1 MWSFLERLL
10 DSSTLSPHG
19 ICLLWEPEL
28 IRLHVLSDAVIATSY
43 FSIPF
48 ALAILVSKRRDFQFG
63 WVAWAFATFILAC
76 GLTHVFSIYTLWV
89 PIYGIEGIVK
99 AITAAASIV
108 TAVMLWPLIPRILAI
123 PTTEQL
129 REAYVALEEEGKQR
143 RASETLLQRF
153 RETEATETQ
162 IRQAQKMEAIGQLTG
177 GIAHDFNNI
186 LTVITGTIEILGE
199 EVADHQDL
207 AEIAKLIADAAAR
220 GAGLTRHLLA
230 FARKQ
235 PLQPMDVD
243 VNLLMLDA
251 IELLKPTIGALVHI
265 DFVPGREVSAA
276 LVDPNQLTT
285 AVLNLALNAR
295 DAMPKGGNLTI
306 KTGNIEL
313 SDEDVKTCD
322 GLAAGGYVTISL
334 SDTGH
339 GIAKSDLQKVVEP
352 FFTTKEVGKG
362 TGLGLSMVYGFVKQ
376 SGGHIAIESE
386 KGRGTT
392 VWIYLPEA
400 EGATIPVADSGI
412 SEIRKRRPRN
422 NSGRRRRCAGARLRR
437 RADPEP
443 RLHHGFG
450 EQRPASA
457 VRAAQFRPGRSPLH
471 RRDHAGF
478 DERAGAFD
486 RSLETEA
493 RAESVVHVGIHRK
506 RDGPGRPA
514 RSGRPVAR
522 QALQQ
527 GGSGKDDPPG
537 HEGRSVELFP
547 ESRGGI
553 ARCRAGAFACTSAAS
568 LQFRSRPIFIDLR
581 LYGLNNRSNRR
592 SR

>member
-1 MWSFLERLL
+1 MMSSFLERLV

-28 IRLHVLSDAVIATSY
+28 IWLHVLSDAVIAASY

-48 ALAILVSKRRDFQFG
+48 ALAIIVSKRRDFQFG

-76 GLTHVFSIYTLWV
+76 GLTHIFSIYTLWV

-108 TAVMLWPLIPRILAI
+108 TAVMLWPLIPKVLAI
-123 PTTEQL
+123 PSVEQL
-129 REAYVALEEEGKQR
+129 REAHVALEEEGKQR

-153 RETEATETQ
+153 QEMEATETQ

-199 EVADHQDL
+199 GVADRPDL

-235 PLQPMDVD
+235 PLQPVDVD
-243 VNLLMLDA
+243 VNQLMFDT
-251 IELLKPTIGALVHI
+251 IELLRPTIGGLVRI
-265 DFVPGREVSAA
+265 DFVPGRQVSAA

-295 DAMPKGGNLTI
+295 DAMPHGGDLTI
-306 KTGNIEL
+306 KTGNIAL
-313 SDEDVKTCD
+313 SGEDVKTFD
-322 GLAAGGYVTISL
+322 GLAAGEYVTISL

-339 GIAKSDLQKVVEP
+339 GIAGPDLHKVFDP

-392 VWIYLPEA
+392 VWIYLPKA
-400 EGATIPVADSGI
+400 EGAMVSVADQRI
-412 SEIRKRRPRN
+412 SESPKGGHGKILVVEDDSLVRAYVVAQIQSLGYTTLSASNAQEALSVLRSSDPVDLLFTDVVMPGSMNGRELSIEALKLRPTLKVLYTSGYTENAMDQDGRLDPDVLLLAKPYSRADLARMIRLAMRVDHWDY
-422 NSGRRRRCAGARLRR
+422 SR
-437 RADPEP
+437 RA
-443 RLHHGFG
+443 
-450 EQRPASA
+450 
-457 VRAAQFRPGRSPLH
+457 
-471 RRDHAGF
+471 
-478 DERAGAFD
+478 
-486 RSLETEA
+486 
-493 RAESVVHVGIHRK
+493 
-506 RDGPGRPA
+506 
-514 RSGRPVAR
+514 VAR
-522 QALQQ
+522 
-527 GGSGKDDPPG
+527 
-537 HEGRSVELFP
+537 
-547 ESRGGI
+547 
-553 ARCRAGAFACTSAAS
+553 
-568 LQFRSRPIFIDLR
+568 
-581 LYGLNNRSNRR
+581 
-592 SR
+592 

>member
-1 MWSFLERLL
+1 MMWSFFERLL

-28 IRLHVLSDAVIATSY
+28 IWLHVLSDAVIATSY

-108 TAVMLWPLIPRILAI
+108 TAVMLWPLIPKILAI
-123 PTTEQL
+123 PTAEQL
-129 REAYVALEEEGKQR
+129 REAHMALEEEGKHR

-153 RETEATETQ
+153 QETEATETQ

-199 EVADHQDL
+199 AVENDPDL

-220 GAGLTRHLLA
+220 GAALTQHLLA

-235 PLQPMDVD
+235 PLQPINVD
-243 VNLLMLDA
+243 VNRLMQKA
-251 IELLKPTIGALVHI
+251 IELLKPTIGGPINI
-265 DFVPGREVSAA
+265 DFVPGGEVSAA

-295 DAMPKGGNLTI
+295 DAMPNGGNLVLR
-306 KTGNIEL
+306 TGNIEL
-313 SDEDVKTCD
+313 SDEDAKICD
-322 GLAAGGYVTISL
+322 GLAAGKYVTISIG
-334 SDTGH
+334 DTGH
-339 GIAKSDLQKVVEP
+339 GIAGPDLPKVFDP

-392 VWIYLPEA
+392 VWIYLPQI
-400 EGATIPVADSGI
+400 EGTAMTAMDSGI
-412 SEIRKRRPRN
+412 SESPRGGHGTILIVEDDALVRAYVITQIQSLGYTTLSAGNAQEALSVLRSSDPIDLLFTDVIMPGSMNGRELSIEAVKLRPTLN
-422 NSGRRRRCAGARLRR
+422 VLFTSGFAEDAMDQDGRLDRDILLLAKPYS
-437 RADPEP
+437 RADLARMI
-443 RLHHGFG
+443 RLAM
-450 EQRPASA
+450 RTD
-457 VRAAQFRPGRSPLH
+457 
-471 RRDHAGF
+471 RRDHSR
-478 DERAGAFD
+478 RAA
-486 RSLETEA
+486 
-493 RAESVVHVGIHRK
+493 
-506 RDGPGRPA
+506 A
-514 RSGRPVAR
+514 RS
-522 QALQQ
+522 
-527 GGSGKDDPPG
+527 
-537 HEGRSVELFP
+537 
-547 ESRGGI
+547 
-553 ARCRAGAFACTSAAS
+553 
-568 LQFRSRPIFIDLR
+568 
-581 LYGLNNRSNRR
+581 
-592 SR
+592 

>member
-1 MWSFLERLL
+1 MMWSFFERLL

-28 IRLHVLSDAVIATSY
+28 IWLHVLSDAVIATSY

-108 TAVMLWPLIPRILAI
+108 TAVMLWPLIPKILAI
-123 PTTEQL
+123 PTAEQL
-129 REAYVALEEEGKQR
+129 REAHMALEEEGKHR

-153 RETEATETQ
+153 QETEATETQ

-199 EVADHQDL
+199 AVENDPDL

-220 GAGLTRHLLA
+220 GAALTQHLLA

-235 PLQPMDVD
+235 PLQPINVD
-243 VNLLMLDA
+243 VNRLMQKA
-251 IELLKPTIGALVHI
+251 IELLKPTIGGPINI
-265 DFVPGREVSAA
+265 DFVPGGEVSAA

-295 DAMPKGGNLTI
+295 DAMPNGGDLVLR
-306 KTGNIEL
+306 TGNIEL
-313 SDEDVKTCD
+313 SDEDAKICD
-322 GLAAGGYVTISL
+322 GLAAGKYVTISIG
-334 SDTGH
+334 DTGH
-339 GIAKSDLQKVVEP
+339 GIAGPDLPKVFDP

-392 VWIYLPEA
+392 VWIYLPQI
-400 EGATIPVADSGI
+400 EGTAMTATDSGI
-412 SEIRKRRPRN
+412 SESPRGGHGTILIVEDDALVRAYVITQIQSLGYTTLSAGNAQEALSVLRSSDPIDLLFTDVIMPGSMNGRELSIEAVKLRPTLN
-422 NSGRRRRCAGARLRR
+422 VLFTSGFAEDAMDQDGRLDRDILLLAKPYS
-437 RADPEP
+437 RADLARMI
-443 RLHHGFG
+443 RLAM
-450 EQRPASA
+450 RTD
-457 VRAAQFRPGRSPLH
+457 
-471 RRDHAGF
+471 RRDHSR
-478 DERAGAFD
+478 RAA
-486 RSLETEA
+486 
-493 RAESVVHVGIHRK
+493 
-506 RDGPGRPA
+506 A
-514 RSGRPVAR
+514 RS
-522 QALQQ
+522 
-527 GGSGKDDPPG
+527 
-537 HEGRSVELFP
+537 
-547 ESRGGI
+547 
-553 ARCRAGAFACTSAAS
+553 
-568 LQFRSRPIFIDLR
+568 
-581 LYGLNNRSNRR
+581 
-592 SR
+592 

>member
-1 MWSFLERLL
+1 MMWSLLERLL

-28 IRLHVLSDAVIATSY
+28 IWLHVVSDAVIATSY

-108 TAVMLWPLIPRILAI
+108 TAVMLWPLIPKILAI
-123 PTTEQL
+123 PTAEQL
-129 REAYVALEEEGKQR
+129 REAHVALEEEGKHR

-153 RETEATETQ
+153 QETEATETQ

-199 EVADHQDL
+199 AVENDPDL
-207 AEIAKLIADAAAR
+207 AEIAQLIADAAAR
-220 GAGLTRHLLA
+220 GAALTQHLLA

-235 PLQPMDVD
+235 PLQPIGVD
-243 VNLLMLDA
+243 VNLLMPKA
-251 IELLKPTIGALVHI
+251 IELLRPTIGGLIDI
-265 DFVPGREVSAA
+265 DFVPAGEVSAA

-295 DAMPKGGNLTI
+295 DAMPNGGNLVFR
-306 KTGNIEL
+306 TGNIEL
-313 SDEDVKTCD
+313 SDDDAKTCD
-322 GLAAGGYVTISL
+322 GLAAGRYVTISIG
-334 SDTGH
+334 DTGH
-339 GIAKSDLQKVVEP
+339 GIAEPELPKVFDP

-376 SGGHIAIESE
+376 SGGHIAIKSE

-392 VWIYLPEA
+392 VRIYLPQI
-400 EGATIPVADSGI
+400 EGTAITATDSRI
-412 SEIRKRRPRN
+412 SESPRGGHGAILVVEDDALVRAYVITQIRSLGYTTLSAANAQEALTVLRSSDPIDLLFTDVIMPGSMNGRELSIEALKLRPTLN
-422 NSGRRRRCAGARLRR
+422 VLFTSGFTEDAMDQDGRLDPDILLLVKPYSRADLARMIHLAMRTDRSDDAR
-437 RADPEP
+437 RA
-443 RLHHGFG
+443 
-450 EQRPASA
+450 
-457 VRAAQFRPGRSPLH
+457 AAG
-471 RRDHAGF
+471 
-478 DERAGAFD
+478 
-486 RSLETEA
+486 
-493 RAESVVHVGIHRK
+493 
-506 RDGPGRPA
+506 
-514 RSGRPVAR
+514 
-522 QALQQ
+522 
-527 GGSGKDDPPG
+527 
-537 HEGRSVELFP
+537 
-547 ESRGGI
+547 
-553 ARCRAGAFACTSAAS
+553 
-568 LQFRSRPIFIDLR
+568 
-581 LYGLNNRSNRR
+581 
-592 SR
+592 

>member
-1 MWSFLERLL
+1 MMSSFLERLV

-28 IRLHVLSDAVIATSY
+28 IWLHVLSDAVIAASY

-48 ALAILVSKRRDFQFG
+48 ALAIIVSKRRDFQFG

-76 GLTHVFSIYTLWV
+76 GLTHIFSIYTLWV

-108 TAVMLWPLIPRILAI
+108 TAVMLWPLIPKVLAI
-123 PTTEQL
+123 PSAEQL
-129 REAYVALEEEGKQR
+129 HEAHVALEEEGKQR

-153 RETEATETQ
+153 QEMEATETQ

-199 EVADHQDL
+199 GVADRPDL
-207 AEIAKLIADAAAR
+207 TEIAKLIADAAAR

-235 PLQPMDVD
+235 PLQPVDVD
-243 VNLLMLDA
+243 VNQLMLDT
-251 IELLKPTIGALVHI
+251 IELLRPTIGGLARI
-265 DFVPGREVSAA
+265 DFVPGRQVSAA

-295 DAMPKGGNLTI
+295 DAMPHGGDLTI
-306 KTGNIEL
+306 KTGNIAL
-313 SDEDVKTCD
+313 SGEDVKTFD
-322 GLAAGGYVTISL
+322 GLAAGEYVTISL

-339 GIAKSDLQKVVEP
+339 GIAGPDLHKVFDP

-392 VWIYLPEA
+392 VWIYLPKA
-400 EGATIPVADSGI
+400 EGAMVPVADQRI
-412 SEIRKRRPRN
+412 SEAPKGGHGKILVVEDDSLVRAYVVAQIQSLGYTTLSASNAQEALSVLRSSVSVDLLFTDVIMPGSMNGRELSIEALKLRPTLKVLYTSGYTENAIGEDGRLDPDVLLLAKPYSRADLARMIRLAMRVDHWDY
-422 NSGRRRRCAGARLRR
+422 SR
-437 RADPEP
+437 RA
-443 RLHHGFG
+443 
-450 EQRPASA
+450 
-457 VRAAQFRPGRSPLH
+457 
-471 RRDHAGF
+471 
-478 DERAGAFD
+478 
-486 RSLETEA
+486 
-493 RAESVVHVGIHRK
+493 
-506 RDGPGRPA
+506 
-514 RSGRPVAR
+514 VAR
-522 QALQQ
+522 
-527 GGSGKDDPPG
+527 
-537 HEGRSVELFP
+537 
-547 ESRGGI
+547 
-553 ARCRAGAFACTSAAS
+553 
-568 LQFRSRPIFIDLR
+568 
-581 LYGLNNRSNRR
+581 
-592 SR
+592 

>member
-1 MWSFLERLL
+1 MSSFLERLG

-28 IRLHVLSDAVIATSY
+28 IWLHVLSDAVIAASY

-48 ALAILVSKRRDFQFG
+48 ALAIIVSKRRDFQFG

-76 GLTHVFSIYTLWV
+76 GLTHFFSIYTLWV

-108 TAVMLWPLIPRILAI
+108 TAVMLWPLIPKVLAI
-123 PTTEQL
+123 PSAEQL
-129 REAYVALEEEGKQR
+129 HEAHVALEEEGKQR

-153 RETEATETQ
+153 QEMEATETQ

-199 EVADHQDL
+199 GVADRPDL
-207 AEIAKLIADAAAR
+207 TEIAKLIADAAAR

-235 PLQPMDVD
+235 PLQPIDVD
-243 VNLLMLDA
+243 VNQLMLDT
-251 IELLKPTIGALVHI
+251 IELLRPTIGGLVRI
-265 DFVPGREVSAA
+265 DFVPGRQVSAA

-295 DAMPKGGNLTI
+295 DAMPHGGDLTI
-306 KTGNIEL
+306 KTGNIAL
-313 SDEDVKTCD
+313 SGDDVKTFD
-322 GLAAGGYVTISL
+322 GLAPGEYVTISL

-339 GIAKSDLQKVVEP
+339 GIAGPDLHKVFDP

-392 VWIYLPEA
+392 VWIYLPKA
-400 EGATIPVADSGI
+400 EGAMVPVADQRI
-412 SEIRKRRPRN
+412 SESPKGGHGKILVVEDDSLVRAYVVAQIQSLGYTTLSASDAQEALSVLRSSDPVDLLFTDVIMPGSMNGRELSIEALKLRPTLKVLYTSGYTENAIGEDGRLDPDVLLLAKPYSRADLARMIRLAMRVDHWDY
-422 NSGRRRRCAGARLRR
+422 SR
-437 RADPEP
+437 RA
-443 RLHHGFG
+443 
-450 EQRPASA
+450 
-457 VRAAQFRPGRSPLH
+457 
-471 RRDHAGF
+471 
-478 DERAGAFD
+478 
-486 RSLETEA
+486 
-493 RAESVVHVGIHRK
+493 
-506 RDGPGRPA
+506 
-514 RSGRPVAR
+514 VAR
-522 QALQQ
+522 
-527 GGSGKDDPPG
+527 
-537 HEGRSVELFP
+537 
-547 ESRGGI
+547 
-553 ARCRAGAFACTSAAS
+553 
-568 LQFRSRPIFIDLR
+568 
-581 LYGLNNRSNRR
+581 
-592 SR
+592 

>member
-1 MWSFLERLL
+1 MMSSFLERLG

-28 IRLHVLSDAVIATSY
+28 IWLHVLSDAVIAASY

-48 ALAILVSKRRDFQFG
+48 ALAIIVSKRRDFQFG

-76 GLTHVFSIYTLWV
+76 GLTHIFSIYTLWV

-108 TAVMLWPLIPRILAI
+108 TAVMLWPLIPKVLAI
-123 PTTEQL
+123 PSAEQL
-129 REAYVALEEEGKQR
+129 HEAHVALEEEGKQR

-153 RETEATETQ
+153 QEMEATETQ

-199 EVADHQDL
+199 GVADRPDL
-207 AEIAKLIADAAAR
+207 TEIAKLIADAAAR

-235 PLQPMDVD
+235 PLQPIDVD
-243 VNLLMLDA
+243 VNQLMLDT
-251 IELLKPTIGALVHI
+251 IELLRPTIGGLVRI
-265 DFVPGREVSAA
+265 DFVPGRQVSAA

-295 DAMPKGGNLTI
+295 DAMPHGGDLTI
-306 KTGNIEL
+306 KTGNIAL
-313 SDEDVKTCD
+313 SGDDVKTFD
-322 GLAAGGYVTISL
+322 GLAPGEYVTISL

-339 GIAKSDLQKVVEP
+339 GIAGPDLHKVFDP

-392 VWIYLPEA
+392 VWIYLPKA
-400 EGATIPVADSGI
+400 EGAMVPVADQRI
-412 SEIRKRRPRN
+412 SESPKGGHGKILVVEDDSLVRAYVVAQIQSLGYTTLSASDAQEALSVLRSSDPVDLLFTDVIMPGSMNGRELSIEALKLRPTLKVLYTSGYTENAIGEDGRLDPDVLLLAKPYSRADLARMIRLAMRVDHWDY
-422 NSGRRRRCAGARLRR
+422 SR
-437 RADPEP
+437 RA
-443 RLHHGFG
+443 
-450 EQRPASA
+450 
-457 VRAAQFRPGRSPLH
+457 
-471 RRDHAGF
+471 
-478 DERAGAFD
+478 
-486 RSLETEA
+486 
-493 RAESVVHVGIHRK
+493 
-506 RDGPGRPA
+506 
-514 RSGRPVAR
+514 VAR
-522 QALQQ
+522 
-527 GGSGKDDPPG
+527 
-537 HEGRSVELFP
+537 
-547 ESRGGI
+547 
-553 ARCRAGAFACTSAAS
+553 
-568 LQFRSRPIFIDLR
+568 
-581 LYGLNNRSNRR
+581 
-592 SR
+592 